1 MIFITIKL
9 ENLKK
14 YDTTYIDIK
23 TISSNGILIYLLY
36 KVEFNE
42 IS

>member
-1 MIFITIKL
+1 MIFIIIKL

-14 YDTTYIDIK
+14 FDTIYIDIK
-23 TISSNGILIYLLY
+23 TTSINSILIYLLY